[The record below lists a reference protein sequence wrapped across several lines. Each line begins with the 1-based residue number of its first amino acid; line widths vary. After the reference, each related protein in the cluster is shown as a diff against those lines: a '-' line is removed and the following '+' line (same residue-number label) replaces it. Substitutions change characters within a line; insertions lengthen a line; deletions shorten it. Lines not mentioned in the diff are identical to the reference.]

1 MVSHLARVALLP
13 RGPEDLEAVDPPFA
27 GYLPRSLH
35 AVGHH
40 VGELFAHIGGHQVV
54 AIERRQLM
62 LPDRPALAAALG
74 TAADKDCLLRSCGV
88 RVT

>member
-1 MVSHLARVALLP
+1 
-13 RGPEDLEAVDPPFA
+13 
-27 GYLPRSLH
+27 
-35 AVGHH
+35 
-40 VGELFAHIGGHQVV
+40 VV